1 MAAFPL
7 PLLAPLGKFMLFI
20 LQGFPSDAG
29 RIFTGTAESEMSG
42 GGSSSSSNSNSPV
55 SGAREETRDGSKLS
69 PNKRVT
75 DDVDSSPVK
84 RDCSPKD
91 EVDFSKSDKETSDS
105 DVDVLAGGDSP
116 ICSRTRSRI
125 SPDQV
130 LLHTQSSLSRRP
142 LRSARDREAGGA
154 VTPAKAD
161 PRPVTQ
167 VLPHSE
173 PSLKKGERD
182 RRPVKEGTTDA
193 TSKHAALIVMIVGA
207 VCFAVFFFVRNKPL
221 AVALG
226 EATALALFSDQFEQ
240 VEALFDGQQSALWR
254 RSRIVLR
261 NHINLT
267 RHVKPAILMFTAAW
281 DGEQTM
287 RCLARRIAEAY
298 SSALNATTTVEID
311 ASEKSR
317 QDSDVVKL
325 EVDTLLSSGFDEGS
339 RAAVVHHF
347 QDLPPP
353 STLIFYKYCDHENA
367 AYKGVA
373 LLITIL
379 LDEERLAPSVSLG
392 AVEVKVRDFL
402 KRKFSASEGREGM
415 DTDKLSGLW
424 SRIAHVVLPVVPVR
438 EIEERGCNPKEG
450 GW

>member
-1 MAAFPL
+1 
-7 PLLAPLGKFMLFI
+7 
-20 LQGFPSDAG
+20 
-29 RIFTGTAESEMSG
+29 MSG
-42 GGSSSSSNSNSPV
+42 GSSSSSSSSSNSNNSPG
-55 SGAREETRDGSKLS
+55 SGARDETRDGSKCS
-69 PNKRVT
+69 PNKSVA

-91 EVDFSKSDKETSDS
+91 EVDFSKSDKDTSDS

-142 LRSARDREAGGA
+142 LRSARDGGRAADDLVLRPGKEASSCCQSLCLGA
-154 VTPAKAD
+154 SGRACE
-161 PRPVTQ
+161 Q
-167 VLPHSE
+167 HLLPHSE
-173 PSLKKGERD
+173 PSLKKGERG
-182 RRPVKEGTTDA
+182 RRPVKEGTTEA
-193 TSKHAALIVMIVGA
+193 TSKHTTLIVMIVGA
-207 VCFAVFFFVRNKPL
+207 VCFAVFLFVRTKPP

-240 VEALFDGQQSALWR
+240 VEALFGGQQSALWR

-261 NHINLT
+261 NHINVT

-298 SSALNATTTVEID
+298 SSALNATTMVEID
-311 ASEKSR
+311 ASQKGR

-373 LLITIL
+373 LLITVL

>member
-1 MAAFPL
+1 MSED
-7 PLLAPLGKFMLFI
+7 
-20 LQGFPSDAG
+20 SDS
-29 RIFTGTAESEMSG
+29 ES
-42 GGSSSSSNSNSPV
+42 
-55 SGAREETRDGSKLS
+55 SGAGARGDTEKTRDESKFS
-69 PNKRVT
+69 PNERVT
-75 DDVDSSPVK
+75 DDVDSSPVR
-84 RDCSPKD
+84 RDRSSKD
-91 EVDFSKSDKETSDS
+91 EVDFGKSDTETSDS
-105 DVDVLAGGDSP
+105 DVDVGAGGDSP
-116 ICSRTRSRI
+116 IYSRTRSRI
-125 SPDQV
+125 SSDQV

-142 LRSARDREAGGA
+142 LRSARDRRGGGT
-154 VTPAKAD
+154 VSPAKVD
-161 PRPVTQ
+161 PRPVTP

-173 PSLKKGERD
+173 LSPKKGEKS

-193 TSKHAALIVMIVGA
+193 SSKHAVLIVMIVVA
-207 VCFAVFFFVRNKPL
+207 VCFALFLFVRSKPP

-226 EATALALFSDQFEQ
+226 ETSAVALFSDQFEQ
-240 VEALFDGQQSALWR
+240 VEARFDGQHSALWR
-254 RSRIVLR
+254 RSRITLR

-267 RHVKPAILMFTAAW
+267 QHVKPAILMFAAAW
-281 DGEQTM
+281 DGQRTM

-298 SSALNATTTVEID
+298 SSALNATNTVEID
-311 ASEKSR
+311 ASDRSK
-317 QDSDVVKL
+317 QDSDAVKL
-325 EVDTLLSSGFDEGS
+325 EVDTRLSSGFDEGS

-379 LDEERLAPSVSLG
+379 LDEERLAPGVSLG

-424 SRIAHVVLPVVPVR
+424 SRIAHVVLPVAPVR
-438 EIEERGCNPKEG
+438 EIEERGCNPKAS